1 MMTQR
6 HKFRIIPVVEGHG
19 EEYAVPI
26 MLNNWFKH
34 RRFFNFTTPDLAVR
48 AHQASLLCEYD
59 SQRERGIEH
68 YLNLAM
74 CGRPD
79 AILVMFD
86 ADDEC
91 IARQDKQPY
100 QPLGPELLQRAR
112 NHLPHIPISVVVAN
126 REFEAWYLAAYRRF
140 KGRGHFHRDTKFT
153 PGFDVETP
161 RDCKGHVSTSMGRK
175 YSETADQKVLTEH
188 LGFGSYISRYSPS
201 FKKLLKDLDWLAQQ
215 ARRIRRNRMNAA
227 Q

>member
-1 MMTQR
+1 
-6 HKFRIIPVVEGHG
+6 
-19 EEYAVPI
+19 

-48 AHQASLLCEYD
+48 AHQASLLCDYD
-59 SQRERGIEH
+59 SESERGIEH
-68 YLNLAM
+68 YLDLAM
-74 CGRPD
+74 RGRPD

-91 IARQDKQPY
+91 IARQSKKPY
-100 QPLGPELLQRAR
+100 QPLGPELLRRAK

-140 KGRGHFHRDTKFT
+140 KNRGHFQPDIKFAA
-153 PGFDVETP
+153 GFDVESP
-161 RDCKGHVSTSMGRK
+161 RDCKGHVSTCMGRK
-175 YSETADQKVLTEH
+175 YSETADQKILTEH
-188 LGFGSYISRYSPS
+188 LGFGSYMSTYSPS
-201 FKKLLKDLDWLAQQ
+201 FRKLLKDLDWLTQQ
-215 ARRIRRNRMNAA
+215 VRRIRRDRMISA